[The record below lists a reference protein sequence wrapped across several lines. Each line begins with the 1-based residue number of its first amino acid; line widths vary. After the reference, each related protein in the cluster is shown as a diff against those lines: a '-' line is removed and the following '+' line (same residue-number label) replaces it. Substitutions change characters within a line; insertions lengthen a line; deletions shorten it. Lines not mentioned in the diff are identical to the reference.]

1 MQIKNMFEK
10 QIDRDIKGVI
20 KVGQSDEENIYQ
32 ELDEYVV
39 TKELLKHFRVFF
51 ENYEKGIDGYTDK
64 MGVWISGFFGS
75 GKSHFLKILS
85 YLLKNSTVEGKRAI
99 EYFTGC
105 ESDAGI
111 RPKIEDPML
120 IAEMTKAGETDSDV
134 VLFNIDSK
142 GSAKIGSGK
151 EAIVEVFMKVFNE
164 MQGYCGSVP
173 YLADFERQLDGE
185 GRFEEFKEKFEQIA
199 GAPWE
204 KKRQAFAVI
213 QDKVVKTLVEMDFM
227 SEEAARNWCKNAK
240 GNYDLSIEKFV
251 SLVQE
256 YCAKKGPNHHV
267 IFLVDEIGQYIADD
281 TQLMLNLQTIVE
293 DLGTACRGKAWVI
306 VTSQEDIDSIT
317 KTKGND
323 FSKIQG
329 RFDTRLSL
337 SASNVDEVIRKRV
350 LAKNDTAA
358 QALRLLY
365 EQKESIIKNLIT
377 FTVDTAD
384 KKLYADKADFA
395 DCYPFIPYQFSLLG
409 QVLTAVRTHGA
420 SGKHLSD
427 QSRSMLALFQESAI
441 RVMDKEDGV
450 LVPFS
455 YFYNPLHKFIDH
467 QHSQVIS
474 DAEDNSKLD
483 EFDVELLKVLFM
495 IKYVKEIKANADNLT
510 TLMISNIDDDRIE
523 VRSKIEE
530 SLKKLIKETLVQ
542 KNGEIY
548 IFLTNEEQEINNAI
562 NNESVEMGEIIGE
575 ASTVIFE
582 EIYTEK
588 KYRYSNRYMFAF
600 NQKVDDRFF
609 KSNQSNDIGVTIITP
624 YGGDYADSALRLLS
638 AQESSIIVKLPNDG
652 TFLDEITE
660 SIKIY
665 KFLNKNA
672 SGARGSFDSIR
683 RAKEDE
689 RIEKKDRIRIFIE
702 DALKNA
708 DIYVNGDKAVI
719 SAKEPAAR
727 INEALGKLVA
737 MKYNKLTYMET
748 APELSD
754 ISAIFK
760 RSDGQMSFL
769 GMRDTTPNK
778 LALEEVVQVIELNN
792 ARHMKTSL
800 KSLQDKFG
808 AAPYGFDTK
817 DVQWLVAMLFKLGR
831 VSLTLNSRNLSLLS
845 TNPDELVR
853 YITKREYVEKLLID
867 IRERATDGQIHSV
880 KEVMKDYF
888 GFTVTSDD
896 DDKIMSIFKDRA
908 EDKVEVY
915 DDILVEYRI
924 NPKYPCK
931 RLMEDARN
939 RLAKILNIN
948 EAAEFFKTV
957 DKKRDDLLDDAEDT
971 APVFDFFKGEQRK
984 IFEESVKNLAYFE
997 NSKTYVSDR
1006 ELLKVVE
1013 EIEDVV
1019 KTGKPFGKIQRL
1031 PELNMKFEDLHMG
1044 LLEKEA
1050 AIMEPLVHD
1059 DFLKVKEVLDS
1070 KPFAE
1075 VLRHRINQRFDEIRE
1090 KLTTSGD
1097 IAAIKNIRLE
1107 SDALKI
1113 KCLDEIDEY
1122 ERVHQPVPEPP
1133 VTPVVSGKEPVNDVE
1148 TPIKVKTKRR
1158 KNISI
1163 SNVAG
1168 ARTYSIETEQDID
1181 KFLAQ
1186 MKQKLMQELE
1196 EDTVI
1201 TLS

>member
-185 GRFEEFKEKFEQIA
+185 GRFEEFKETFEQIA

-293 DLGTACRGKAWVI
+293 DLGTACKGKAWVI

-384 KKLYADKADFA
+384 KKLYADRADFA

-769 GMRDTTPNK
+769 GTSDTTPNK
-778 LALEEVVQVIELNN
+778 LALEEVVQVIGLNN

-831 VSLTLNSRNLSLLS
+831 VSLTLNSRKLSLLS

-867 IRERATDGQIHSV
+867 IRERATDGQIRSV

-896 DDKIMSIFKDRA
+896 DDKIMSSFKDRA

-924 NPKYPCK
+924 NPKYPCR

-971 APVFDFFKGEQRK
+971 APVFDFFKGEQKK
-984 IFEESVKNLAYFE
+984 IFEEAVKNLAYFE

-1122 ERVHQPVPEPP
+1122 ERVHQPVSEPP
-1133 VTPVVSGKEPVNDVE
+1133 VTPVVSGKEPVNAVE

>member
-134 VLFNIDSK
+134 MLFNIDSK

-151 EAIVEVFMKVFNE
+151 EVIVEVFMKVFNE
-164 MQGYCGSVP
+164 KMGYCGSVP

-199 GAPWE
+199 GAAWE

-240 GNYDLSIEKFV
+240 GNYDISIEKFV

-808 AAPYGFDTK
+808 TAPYGFDTK

-867 IRERATDGQIHSV
+867 IRERATDGQIRSV

-896 DDKIMSIFKDRA
+896 DDKIMSSFKDRA

-1031 PELNMKFEDLHMG
+1031 PELNMKFEDLHME

-1075 VLRHRINQRFDEIRE
+1075 VLRPRINQRFDEIRE
-1090 KLTTSGD
+1090 KLKTSGD

-1113 KCLDEIDEY
+1113 KCMDEIDEY
-1122 ERVHQPVPEPP
+1122 ERVHQPVSEPP
-1133 VTPVVSGKEPVNDVE
+1133 VTPVVSGKEPVNDVQ
-1148 TPIKVKTKRR
+1148 TPTKVKTKRR

-1186 MKQKLMQELE
+1186 MKQKLMNELE
-1196 EDTVI
+1196 EDTII